1 LQVADAEAQLRGQYQ
16 LDVALVPEPKST
28 RPEGEVLAQS
38 VVSGATV
45 QVGSKVTLTYSAPEA
60 VVISD
65 VAGAT
70 AATASAN
77 LTASGFEVVSVDE
90 ASDTVELGKAIRT
103 DPVAGTKA
111 KAKSKVT
118 LYVSSG
124 LPKVLVPDVIGL
136 GTDGANRAITDAGL
150 KFEVKFQDVA
160 AGSTQANKVIS
171 QSVIANTQVT
181 KGSTVIVII
190 GRVPVV
196 TTTTAV
202 ATTTTTPGATTTTS
216 RP

>member
-1 LQVADAEAQLRGQYQ
+1 MSALIVIALLTLSQAPGERPQANPDEKLKLKWERIFRAADKDESRSLTLAEA
-16 LDVALVPEPKST
+16 K
-28 RPEGEVLAQS
+28 
-38 VVSGATV
+38 
-45 QVGSKVTLTYSAPEA
+45 K
-60 VVISD
+60 
-65 VAGAT
+65 
-70 AATASAN
+70 
-77 LTASGFEVVSVDE
+77 
-90 ASDTVELGKAIRT
+90 
-103 DPVAGTKA
+103 
-111 KAKSKVT
+111 
-118 LYVSSG
+118 G